1 MNKVILAAALTLG
14 SLSSALASSHYDTMY
29 HDNIRPNGHPRPQA
43 VYDAALDDCY
53 NQTGLARDAKD
64 TQAFKDCMATHDYRW
79 VYSRPVRDTPSKR
92 ATYAIPKGHFID
104 PDTGLICHNTGIAS
118 ICDSPPAD
126 MTIHY
131 TSKHGLNCTRT
142 GAMSICSNL

>member
-43 VYDAALDDCY
+43 VYDAALDACY
-53 NQTGLARDAKD
+53 SQTGLARDAKD
-64 TQAFKDCMATHDYRW
+64 TQAFKDCMASHDYRW
-79 VYSRPVRDTPSKR
+79 VYSRPVQDPPSKR

-104 PDTGLICHNTGIAS
+104 PDTGLICHQHRHRI
-118 ICDSPPAD
+118 D
-126 MTIHY
+126 
-131 TSKHGLNCTRT
+131 L
-142 GAMSICSNL
+142 